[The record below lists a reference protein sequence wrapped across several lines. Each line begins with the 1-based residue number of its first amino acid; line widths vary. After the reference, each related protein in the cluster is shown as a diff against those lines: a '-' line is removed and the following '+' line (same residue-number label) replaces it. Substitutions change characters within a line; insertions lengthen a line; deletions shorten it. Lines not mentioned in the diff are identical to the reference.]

1 MNFFTHFGRYV
12 LFIRSMLARPEKRS
26 VFRERL
32 FTEMNSIGIGSIGIV
47 ATISLSVGAV
57 TTVQTAYQLV
67 TNLVSRSII
76 STILRDSMILELA
89 PTITCLVLAGKIGA
103 NIASELGN
111 MSVSE
116 QIDALEVM
124 GINSAGYLALPKILA
139 AMLVVPLLIIMSMC
153 LGITGGYIAGVAS
166 EAITPKEFMDGLY
179 DGFRGFAV
187 VFAYIKSVT
196 FAFLITSISSF
207 HGYYTRGGALEV
219 GRAGTK
225 AVVYSCVSI
234 LFADYVLAQLL
245 LDE

>member
-1 MNFFTHFGRYV
+1 MF
-12 LFIRSMLARPEKRS
+12 SRPEKWR
-26 VFRERL
+26 VFRQRL
-32 FTEMNSIGIGSIGIV
+32 FFEMNSIGIGSIGIV

-67 TNLVSRSII
+67 TNLVSKSII

-124 GINSAGYLALPKILA
+124 GINSAAYLALPKILA
-139 AMLVVPLLIIMSMC
+139 AVFIVPLLIIMSMS
-153 LGITGGYIAGVAS
+153 LGLIGGYVAGVAS
-166 EAITPKEFMDGLY
+166 DSLTPKEFMDGLY

-187 VFAYIKSVT
+187 FFAYVKSVT

-207 HGYYTRGGALEV
+207 HGYFTRGGALEV